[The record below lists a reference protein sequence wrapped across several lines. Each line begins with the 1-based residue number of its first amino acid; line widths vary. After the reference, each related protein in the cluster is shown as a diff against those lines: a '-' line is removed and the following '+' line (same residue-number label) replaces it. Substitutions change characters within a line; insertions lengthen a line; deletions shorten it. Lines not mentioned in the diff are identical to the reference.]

1 MHWLRRHPLSV
12 ITTLFAASMLAMAV
26 AGAVIGFSPVPFW
39 DMWGGTLGFY
49 IAVADGNHAAWW
61 AQHNEHRI
69 VLSRLLFWLDYA
81 VFGGRSAFLITTNF
95 VIVFTAVATFFAI
108 ARQYLG
114 SRESDRSVYLA
125 TAFLTAWLFQ
135 WMQEENLAWAFQSQ
149 FFLAQLLPLIA
160 LYLLSRA
167 ATLSISG
174 GWHFAG
180 ACAAGAL
187 AMGAMANGIITLP
200 LMTLYAIIT
209 RMSTKHILTLAA
221 LSVVLLTA
229 YFLDYQRPGD
239 HGSVITTLVTQP
251 VELAHYVL
259 LYLGTPFYVLTGE
272 GETGLW
278 AARTSTAVMAVLTLR
293 ALWPAV
299 RAPRDNLIHLALIFY
314 IVYLAGTA
322 LGTGSGRLIFGI
334 NQAVTY
340 RYTTPALMAWA
351 ALLWLHLPLLINW
364 MKTNRILSLTI
375 AAVLAS
381 VMLWHQTAALT
392 PQHQRI
398 FDRAVAMLALEMDVR
413 DEPQIN
419 TIYVMDQGL
428 ISTAEVASAYDV
440 GIFADYPWHNLRE
453 QVSRRTTVQTGGQCV
468 GHLDQVSTIAAEPGF
483 VRIDGWLF
491 SASHNRAPL
500 LIRLVSATGTT
511 AGFAL
516 TGQPRPDVRDAV
528 NKEAYLSGFRGYL
541 TIDSLGEPIELAGL
555 DVNCSLMIDVPGT
568 SVTIQQRQP

>member
-1 MHWLRRHPLSV
+1 MHWLSHNPLVS
-12 ITTLFAASMLAMAV
+12 IAMLFALSMLGMAAV
-26 AGAVIGFSPVPFW
+26 GTVIGFSPVPYW
-39 DMWGGTLGFY
+39 DMWGATLGFY
-49 IAVADGNHAAWW
+49 MAVADGNHAVWW

-81 VFGGRSAFLITTNF
+81 FFGGRSVFLLTANF
-95 VIVFTAVATFFAI
+95 VIVLTAVATFFVI
-108 ARQYLG
+108 ARQYLHN
-114 SRESDRSVYLA
+114 RESDAPLYVA
-125 TAFLTAWLFQ
+125 TAFLSAWLFQ

-167 ATLSISG
+167 ANLSTSG
-174 GWHFAG
+174 IWHFAG
-180 ACAAGAL
+180 ACGAGAL
-187 AMGAMANGIITLP
+187 AMGTMANGIITLP
-200 LMTLYAIIT
+200 LMTLYAFIT
-209 RMSTKHILTLAA
+209 RMSAKRILALAA

-259 LYLGTPFYVLTGE
+259 LYLGTPFYVLAGE

-278 AARTSTAVMAVLTLR
+278 AARISTVVMTILTLR

-299 RAPRDNLIHLALIFY
+299 RAPRDNLIRLALIFY
-314 IVYLAGTA
+314 IVYLTGTA

-351 ALLWLHLPLLINW
+351 ALLWLYLPPLINR
-364 MKTNRILSLTI
+364 MKNNRILSLII
-375 AAVLAS
+375 AAALAS

-419 TIYVMDQGL
+419 TIYVMDEGL
-428 ISTAEVASAYDV
+428 INTVEVASAYDV

-453 QVSRRTTVQTGGQCV
+453 QIGRRTAVRTGSQCV
-468 GHLDQVSTIAAEPGF
+468 GHLDQVSAIATEPRF

-491 SASHNRAPL
+491 SASHNQAPH

-528 NKEAYLSGFRGYL
+528 TKEAYLAGLRGYL
-541 TIDSLGEPIELAGL
+541 AIDSLGEPIEFAGL
-555 DVNCSLMIDVPGT
+555 DVDCSLIIDVPAQ
-568 SVTIQQRQP
+568 I